1 MLLFYISEAYEAE
14 FQATPVQNG
23 VGGVP
28 DSFINAGNVQVG
40 VDSEILLFWQ
50 FEDN

>member
-1 MLLFYISEAYEAE
+1 MLLFNLSEAYEAE

-28 DSFINAGNVQVG
+28 DTFINAGNVQVG
-40 VDSEILLFWQ
+40 VGSEILLFWQ
-50 FEDN
+50 WEAN